1 MKYLIASRPKLSL
14 LLGALSLS
22 LITLGGCTKKAPT
35 QSLIEEACRQEL
47 QRSIKKRPLSL
58 IEKRFF
64 LDGRSRNILKIED
77 VHAQSFNEESS
88 SATASRYVQ
97 TFVFQR
103 PDGTPVK
110 LLRSPQNGG
119 MSLSKPNLVS
129 PKIRCQVVW
138 SLFKGKAV
146 RTDLKVFLS
155 DMGNSR

>member
-1 MKYLIASRPKLSL
+1 MKYRIVSRPKLSL
-14 LLGALSLS
+14 LFSVLGLS
-22 LITLGGCTKKAPT
+22 LIIQEGCTKKVPT
-35 QSLIEEACRQEL
+35 QTVIEDACRQEL
-47 QRSIKKRPLSL
+47 QRSIKKKPLSL

-77 VHAQSFNEESS
+77 IHAQSFNEESS

-97 TFVFQR
+97 TFIFQR
-103 PDGTPVK
+103 PDGAPVR